1 MARIGA
7 LVAAGVLLTACAQ
20 LPRPAP
26 EVPATPQVAFPDPP
40 HRLVPADD
48 SPLLGGL
55 GRTEVVDGQTLVELA
70 RRFNLGFDEMQ
81 QANPDLDMW
90 VPPPQAQVVLP
101 NRHLLPR
108 APRSG
113 LVINLA
119 ARRLFWFDGEG
130 VRTHPI
136 GIGRSGWETPLA
148 RTRVTAKAQDPPWR
162 VPASVRREHAAAGE
176 PLPAVVPPGPENPLG
191 RHVLRLALPSYLI
204 HGTNKP
210 DGVGMRVSHGC
221 IRMYPE
227 DIAALYRDVPVGT
240 AVQIVDQPWL
250 AGWHGNTLY
259 FEAHRPLP
267 DGADE
272 AAMAELRTV
281 IAQALEQAPPQAD
294 PMVWA
299 RVLRVARQARGLP
312 LAVSAGSAP
321 VAQQLAALPTVQ
333 APAAPHSQAAAD
345 TPAAAS
351 PDAPSQMAQA
361 GWFVQVASF
370 TEAGRAERLAERLAA
385 VDGAWQARIAS
396 SGRWHRLQIGPYPE
410 REQAQGVLRRVQQA
424 LDLRGL
430 IVSADGQHAQRPI

>member
-1 MARIGA
+1 MSLCMRSGCRGGA
-7 LVAAGVLLTACAQ
+7 VITAGLLLAACAQ
-20 LPRPAP
+20 LPRPVSENSTLPSA
-26 EVPATPQVAFPDPP
+26 AFPDPP
-40 HRLVPADD
+40 HRLVQEGE
-48 SPLLGGL
+48 SPVIGGL
-55 GRTEVVDGQTLVELA
+55 GRAQVADGQTLVDLA
-70 RRFNLGFDEMQ
+70 RRFDLGFDEMQ

-90 VPPPQAQVVLP
+90 VPPSQAQVVLS

-108 APRSG
+108 APRTG
-113 LVINLA
+113 IVINLA
-119 ARRLFWFDGEG
+119 ARRLFWFEGEG

-162 VPASVRREHAAAGE
+162 VPASVRREHAQAGD
-176 PLPAVVPPGPENPLG
+176 PLPAVVPPGPDNPLG

-240 AVQIVDQPWL
+240 PVQIVDQPWL

-267 DGADE
+267 EADE
-272 AAMAELRTV
+272 AAMAALRAI
-281 IAQALEQAPPQAD
+281 IAEALAQAPPQAD

-299 RVLRVARQARGLP
+299 RVLRVAQQARGMP

-321 VAQQLAALPTVQ
+321 VDEQLAGLPAVAL
-333 APAAPHSQAAAD
+333 PAAPAS
-345 TPAAAS
+345 PAESAAS
-351 PDAPSQMAQA
+351 PDAVPQEVAPQIAAA

-370 TEAGRAERLAERLAA
+370 IEAGRAEQLAA
-385 VDGAWQARIAS
+385 RITAADATWQARIAS
-396 SGRWHRLQIGPYPE
+396 SGPWHRLQIGPYPE
-410 REQAQGVLRRVQQA
+410 REQAQAVLRQVHRA

-430 IVSADGQHAQRPI
+430 VVSADG